1 MAHDAVSPRVLPH
14 DTQAEMG
21 VLGSMMLAPEAAH
34 LASERLTRG
43 SFYTLSHQEIFEAL
57 STLFDESN
65 TIDII
70 LLREELKRHEKL
82 EQVGGARYLTEL
94 MEAVPT
100 SANAEHYVNIVRNNA
115 VRRQLIETA
124 TGVVK
129 ASYEDGQDVDELLDG
144 AESDILAVRNTRQS
158 GQLKSMADLLQ
169 WVVAYTDQLHQH
181 PGQLSGLAT
190 GFNDLNEITNGLQP
204 GELIVVAARPSVG
217 KTTLALNILHHVCMV
232 ERRPAALFTLEM
244 GAEQIVS
251 NFLCM
256 HLRLDTQR
264 FRRGDLQDSEWRDIE
279 DSVHDMVELPLFIDD
294 TPALRLSD
302 LRARARRM
310 HHQHGVELIVVDYM
324 QLVRPTRGRDNRA
337 TEVAEISAGLKAL
350 ARELEVPLLAVA
362 QLNRSVDKESRLPR
376 MSDLRESGA
385 IEQDADVI
393 MLLHRE
399 DYYKKN
405 DCPEELRGVAEVII
419 DKQRNGPTGVVKLLF
434 SQQFTRFDNLAVGPE
449 PAYVPAGNVP
459 IEGG

>member
-21 VLGSMMLAPEAAH
+21 VLGSMMLTPEAAH

-57 STLFDESN
+57 ANLFDERN

-70 LLREELKRHEKL
+70 LLRQELKQREKL

-100 SANAEHYVNIVRNNA
+100 SANAEHYVDIVRNNA

-129 ASYEDGQDVDELLDG
+129 ASYEDGQDIDDLLDG
-144 AESDILAVRNTRQS
+144 AESEILAVRNTGQS
-158 GQLKSMADLLQ
+158 AQLKSMGDLLK

-190 GFNDLNEITNGLQP
+190 GFTDLNEITNGLQP
-204 GELIVVAARPSVG
+204 GELVVVAARPSVG
-217 KTTLALNILHHVCMV
+217 KTTLALNILHYVCMV

-264 FRRGDLQDSEWRDIE
+264 FRRGDLKDSEWRDIE

-362 QLNRSVDKESRLPR
+362 QLNRSVDKESRQPR

-393 MLLHRE
+393 MLLHRDDYGAEPDNEAGE
-399 DYYKKN
+399 DQ
-405 DCPEELRGVAEVII
+405 PGVPRDSKGVPGSLADVII
-419 DKQRNGPTGVVKLLF
+419 AKQRNGPTGTCPLVFWKRCLRF
-434 SQQFTRFDNLAVGPE
+434 EARSTATR
-449 PAYVPAGNVP
+449 
-459 IEGG
+459 